1 MNKLHDGMKDI
12 GLNADPMHRIKITLK
27 LTGKSSIKV
36 SFQEQRQKAPRKQHL
51 SEQ

>member
-12 GLNADPMHRIKITLK
+12 SLNADPMHRIKITL